1 MASVDGDKQDEE
13 EKVKNE
19 KAVKCLK
26 YPCLVAQLVDKM
38 PKQVEIEGRETAPKG
53 HFVVYVGSEMTRF
66 VLPTSFLKN
75 PLFQQLLD
83 KAAEEFG
90 FDNRSRIVLP
100 CDVSK
105 FQRLV
110 AFLAKR

>member
-1 MASVDGDKQDEE
+1 
-13 EKVKNE
+13 
-19 KAVKCLK
+19 
-26 YPCLVAQLVDKM
+26 M